1 MKHSAGSCVY
11 EEWFYYRIEQ
21 RPASP
26 HARANM
32 AKMMPIVLK
41 MKPIFWFLSKTA
53 GATSALL
60 QKNEKLIK
68 VEISPFRWISY
79 SLYSSVALYVRLIS
93 IVKHQTGML
102 STFTTLILITW
113 PTLER
118 AVGLTHH
125 SKINTS
131 FLSRP
136 HLLTDVKINF
146 QRKVTA
152 RRLPVFRLTSASH

>member
-1 MKHSAGSCVY
+1 MWEPVIKTPAAARCYAIAGACLCVSFLTWFSFSWSTVQDLVY
-11 EEWFYYRIEQ
+11 EEWFHYRIEQ
-21 RPASP
+21 IPASP

-79 SLYSSVALYVRLIS
+79 SLYSSVALYVRPIS

-102 STFTTLILITW
+102 SLFTTLILITW
-113 PTLER
+113 PTLC
-118 AVGLTHH
+118 
-125 SKINTS
+125 
-131 FLSRP
+131 
-136 HLLTDVKINF
+136 
-146 QRKVTA
+146 
-152 RRLPVFRLTSASH
+152 RRLHITVK